1 MKENI
6 RIKANDL
13 TKIFKLYNKQTDRI
27 KEALSPRSQVY
38 HRDFY
43 ALNQISFEIGAGE
56 TVGIVGKNGAG
67 KSTLLKILTEVLTP
81 TTGEMVINGKV
92 SALLEL
98 GSGFNPEYTGL
109 KNIYLNGTIMG
120 LTRSEIDARV
130 DDIVNFADIGDYIYQ
145 PVKLYSSGMFVR
157 LAFAVA
163 TNVDPDIL
171 IVDEALAVGDIRFQL
186 KCMDKFLEF
195 KEKGITILYVSHD
208 VNSIKR
214 FCDRAIWLNEG
225 KIQLDGNV
233 DYVTDQYLDYLK
245 MLDNKVAEEK
255 SHHIQVVNQEKEENI
270 INGNIDIAALYKVR
284 ILNSKEEEI
293 DRIQHGEEI
302 IVEVEY
308 IVNDISVENP
318 VLGIAIL
325 RIDNLY
331 ICGVNTL
338 LDKQKIPW
346 KKGRNKYRLKYKEF
360 TLVGGSYYFDVAI
373 YDQTATVPIDYRSKY
388 KEFFVDM
395 EYTAEGIAILN
406 HRWIEG

>member
-1 MKENI
+1 MEEKI
-6 RIKANDL
+6 RIKANSL
-13 TKIFKLYNKQTDRI
+13 TKIFRLYNKQTDRI
-27 KEALSPRSQVY
+27 KEALSPGAKVY

-43 ALNQISFEIGAGE
+43 ALDNISFEIKAGE

-81 TTGEMVINGKV
+81 TTGEIVIDGKV

-98 GSGFNPEYTGL
+98 GAGFNSEYTGL

-120 LTRSEIDARV
+120 LTHEEIDRRV
-130 DDIVNFADIGDYIYQ
+130 NEIVDFADIGDYIYQ

-171 IVDEALAVGDIRFQL
+171 IIDEALAVGDIRFQL

-195 KEKGITILYVSHD
+195 KEKGITIIYVSHD

-214 FCDRAIWLNEG
+214 FCDRAIWINEG
-225 KIQLDGNV
+225 KIQLDGNT
-233 DYVTDQYLDYLK
+233 DYVTDRYLDYLK
-245 MLDNKVAEEK
+245 LLDNQVKEEEEN
-255 SHHIQVVNQEKEENI
+255 HIQVMNKEKEESVI
-270 INGNIDIAALYKVR
+270 KGNVDIAALYKIR
-284 ILNSKEEEI
+284 ILNSEGKEI
-293 DRIQHGEEI
+293 SRIQHGEETT
-302 IVEVEY
+302 VEIEY
-308 IVNDISVENP
+308 VVNDVSVVNP

-325 RIDNLY
+325 RIDGLY

-338 LDKQKIPW
+338 LDKKRVPWQKGI
-346 KKGRNKYRLKYKEF
+346 NKFRLKYKEF
-360 TLVGGSYYFDVAI
+360 NLVGGSYYFDVAI

-406 HRWIEG
+406 HEWTEA